1 MACHVCRPISES
13 AFSTEFS
20 ALFSWVRPVLV
31 SSPQCDGSD
40 LRICFFSSSFPPC
53 VGWGVAPSRCS
64 CGLGGWWRGENRG
77 SGSALAAN
85 SALDRVSSP
94 HWIVS
99 HHRRWAPQLPISRRA
114 AWDHRGAASSGSGGS
129 ALAANSALDRV
140 SPRELGTPAAGFAQD
155 RVGSRRSVVRLR
167 TLHVQFWDHPQSCS
181 LWLFPFCFPQLPTR
195 ACSG

>member
-1 MACHVCRPISES
+1 MCCPISAS

-85 SALDRVSSP
+85 SALDRVSS
-94 HWIVS
+94 
-99 HHRRWAPQLPISRRA
+99 Q
-114 AWDHRGAASSGSGGS
+114 
-129 ALAANSALDRV
+129 
-140 SPRELGTPAAGFAQD
+140 EMGTPAADFAQD
-155 RVGSRRSVVRLR
+155 RLGSRRSVVRLR
-167 TLHVQFWDHPQSCS
+167 TLHVQFWDRPQSCSFGAQQLNGMMCS

>member
-1 MACHVCRPISES
+1 MKIAGQAALWLPI
-13 AFSTEFS
+13 
-20 ALFSWVRPVLV
+20 
-31 SSPQCDGSD
+31 
-40 LRICFFSSSFPPC
+40 
-53 VGWGVAPSRCS
+53 
-64 CGLGGWWRGENRG
+64 
-77 SGSALAAN
+77 
-85 SALDRVSSP
+85 P

-99 HHRRWAPQLPISRRA
+99 HHRRWAPQLPILRRA
-114 AWDHRGAASSGSGGS
+114 AWDHGAASSGSGGS

-167 TLHVQFWDHPQSCS
+167 TLHVQFWDRPQSCSFGAQQLNGMMCS